1 MSTKDFAEEVQ
12 ANIEVVATLVS
23 VLDDYT
29 VRYMKS
35 EYYANAAGRYVAGE
49 MEVLLSIARSC
60 LTDMKKTQDRLV
72 DLLYRNGGKVQ

>member
-12 ANIEVVATLVS
+12 ANIEVIVTLVS

-35 EYYANAAGRYVAGE
+35 KDYANAAGRHIAEE
-49 MEVLLSIARSC
+49 MEILLGIAGCYLS
-60 LTDMKKTQDRLV
+60 DMKKTQDKLV
-72 DLLYRNGGKVQ
+72 DQLYRNGGRLQ